1 MKVTDKPVQEIPR
14 IDRVIDVR
22 EGTTRNWHNMV
33 HDYEIYCESAKHD
46 LIRFLF
52 KVNEKLYEIVK
63 RELKTKNSVSIQ
75 LVAIVDYIELN
86 LTGEQV
92 NTHRIHF

>member
-1 MKVTDKPVQEIPR
+1 
-14 IDRVIDVR
+14 
-22 EGTTRNWHNMV
+22 MV

-63 RELKTKNSVSIQ
+63 RELKIKSSVSIQ

-86 LTGEQV
+86 LAGEQV
-92 NTHRIHF
+92 NTHRIHFRSTNNIIVHANAIKTALTATKNEVIKKL